1 MSYHN
6 SLKNWNFDL
15 SLKMHHD
22 DQARLQSH
30 RKYVRIFFSFYKH
43 YSKFIIITQFD
54 NKTKKNTNIYISC
67 IILQLNGSPQCVHN
81 DRVKYRVLWNGLA
94 SVLWNCFH
102 DKYLFL
108 SLIYRRVPKVK
119 LISRW
124 QLYRDVKRMEL
135 AIPRQSVNKS

>member
-30 RKYVRIFFSFYKH
+30 RKYVRIFFH
-43 YSKFIIITQFD
+43 FISIIQSLLLSLSLIIRP
-54 NKTKKNTNIYISC
+54 KKNTNIYISC

-102 DKYLFL
+102 DKYSFL

-124 QLYRDVKRMEL
+124 QLYRDVKLMEL